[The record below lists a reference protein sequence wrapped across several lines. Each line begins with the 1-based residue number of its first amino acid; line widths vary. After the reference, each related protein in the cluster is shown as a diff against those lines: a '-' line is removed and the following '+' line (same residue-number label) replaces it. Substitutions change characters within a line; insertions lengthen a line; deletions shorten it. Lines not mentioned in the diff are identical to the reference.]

1 MRNESDSLIQDQDM
15 SIKQYRNNHDII
27 KINLQENTVDEI
39 KRLEIGITQKQYS
52 DLKVLAKKEYR
63 TVPSI
68 LRELIDKR
76 LRGEIK

>member
-1 MRNESDSLIQDQDM
+1 M
-15 SIKQYRNNHDII
+15 SIKQCRNNHDII

>member
-1 MRNESDSLIQDQDM
+1 MED
-15 SIKQYRNNHDII
+15 
-27 KINLQENTVDEI
+27 I
-39 KRLEIGITQKQYS
+39 KRLEIAITQKQYS

-76 LRGEIK
+76 LKEDKE